1 MNAEL
6 EAKIE
11 EYYSLKPVQFRVL
24 RSAILTQDV
33 DKSTGEMQQHL
44 SLVLSRDDS
53 FSGEMLHLEL
63 SGVRNLELHQPS
75 WSLVTLSNLEIVQSA
90 PTGKYDR
97 RFVVLDAEEGIIS
110 CSCHDF
116 FAAIA

>member
-1 MNAEL
+1 VNAEI

-11 EYYSLKPVQFRVL
+11 EYYSLKPAQYRVL
-24 RSAILTQDV
+24 KSAILTQDI
-33 DKSTGEMQQHL
+33 DTSTGEMQQQL
-44 SLVLSRDDS
+44 SLVLARDDS
-53 FSGEMLHLEL
+53 FSGEMLHVEL
-63 SGVRNLELHQPS
+63 SGVRNLKLHQPS
-75 WSLVTLSNLEIVQSA
+75 WSLVTLSNLEIVQSP

-97 RFVVLDAEEGIIS
+97 RYVVLDAEEGIVS